1 MKPTTLILI
10 ISLVL
15 ISGMGIVSATIN
27 ITPSEV
33 SYNYIKWTWP
43 HTANLTGLAID
54 GKLQTTFDPNT
65 DYFILSNLNEGEI
78 HSINLYATGD
88 FGTNQTTTTAV
99 PPGDLPLGIWI
110 YGIPAL
116 IALLVARYA
125 KIAVINVIT
134 IMFALFGMYQ
144 LITVKTVMSGN
155 LWTISLIFYFV
166 LMFVG
171 FIAWAFESGRWK

>member
-1 MKPTTLILI
+1 MNNKYLILI

-15 ISGMGIVSATIN
+15 LSGMGIVSANID

-33 SYNYIKWTWP
+33 SNNYIKWEWP
-43 HTANLTGLAID
+43 YGYNLSAISID
-54 GKLQTTFDPNT
+54 GKLVTNFDPYT
-65 DYFILSNLNEGEI
+65 TYFILSNLNEGEI
-78 HSINLYATGD
+78 HSISIYAPGEY
-88 FGTNQTTTTAV
+88 GTNQTTTTTTPA
-99 PPGDLPLGIWI
+99 GDLPLGIWI

-125 KIAVINVIT
+125 KIAVINALS
-134 IMFALFGMYQ
+134 IMFALFGIYQ

-155 LWTISLIFYFV
+155 LWVIALTFYFV

-171 FIAWAFESGRWK
+171 FIAWAFQSGRWK

>member
-1 MKPTTLILI
+1 MTNKNILLIL
-10 ISLVL
+10 LGFL
-15 ISGMGIVSATIN
+15 ILMAPVNAMIN
-27 ITPSEV
+27 VTPSEV
-33 SYNYIKWTWP
+33 SYNYIKWIWP
-43 HTANLTGLAID
+43 HTANLSGIAID
-54 GKLQTTFDPNT
+54 GKLQPTFDPDT

-78 HSINLYATGD
+78 HSINVYAPGD
-88 FGTNQTTTTAV
+88 FGSNQTTTSAT

-144 LITVKTVMSGN
+144 LITVKTIMAGN